1 MTLTTTWPGIRNDL
15 PVAVEWPA
23 FCQSRNNHSDE
34 RNSEEPTYYLESE
47 LIRLFPYLTC
57 QTLEELRYSEFR
69 YPKTMLISAVARA
82 GRGLTYNAAYMIR
95 DASTSLLPTIRR
107 WMSGEVRPV
116 VMVLL
121 VPHIKTK
128 WTKAMRASSGMMLNA
143 MILSSL
149 NNFSVLTYRPD
160 IRTMIMANA
169 KPVHHH
175 ESRRVGLLA
184 IAFLASGGVEYQS
197 RGRSI
202 IEAHRPLQ
210 SRELKGG
217 YPCSLSTKAFPRC
230 YST

>member
-1 MTLTTTWPGIRNDL
+1 
-15 PVAVEWPA
+15 
-23 FCQSRNNHSDE
+23 
-34 RNSEEPTYYLESE
+34 
-47 LIRLFPYLTC
+47 
-57 QTLEELRYSEFR
+57 
-69 YPKTMLISAVARA
+69 
-82 GRGLTYNAAYMIR
+82 MIR

-128 WTKAMRASSGMMLNA
+128 WTRAMRASSGMILKA

-160 IRTMIMANA
+160 MRTMIMANA

-175 ESRRVGLLA
+175 ESRRVGLSA
-184 IAFLASGGVEYQS
+184 IASLAGGGVEYQS

-202 IEAHRPLQ
+202 VETHQPQR
-210 SRELKGG
+210 SNERKGG
-217 YPCSLSTKAFPRC
+217 NTCCLSTTACPRC
-230 YST
+230 HSIPLPLAQSGVSLGHIVDSFYLRVGAASPVKDASLQMRMLWKSKLRVQQEVETAGIDGRWD